1 MIGTSI
7 KPFLYTYPCRKGK
20 NMSKVNTTKTNFN
33 PVEQFDL
40 YVAHVG
46 INADNANEAKKIV
59 NLFTTLMGL
68 PTQEQSPSFF
78 AGTLIEVMKQNGR
91 GTNGHIGF
99 HVNDISAAEKYF
111 SNRGFEIDETSR
123 RLNPDGST
131 FLVYFKDEIA
141 GFAIHLTIDK

>member
-1 MIGTSI
+1 
-7 KPFLYTYPCRKGK
+7 
-20 NMSKVNTTKTNFN
+20 MSKVNTTKTNFN

-46 INADNANEAKKIV
+46 INANNTDEAKKIA

-68 PTQEQSPSFF
+68 PTLEQPPSFF

-99 HVNDISAAEKYF
+99 HVNNISAAEKYF
-111 SNRGFEIDETSR
+111 SDRGFKIDETSR
-123 RLNPDGST
+123 RLNSDGST
-131 FLVYFKDEIA
+131 FLVYFKEEIA